1 MPSKYKNGEY
11 WTPADMTISHKVEF
25 GCFVF
30 VIATYCLVPTKY
42 LIPMYVVVIAGLVGY
57 FACQKKT

>member
-11 WTPADMTISHKVEF
+11 WTPADMTINQKVEF

-42 LIPMYVVVIAGLVGY
+42 LIPMYAVVIVGLAGWYLHS
-57 FACQKKT
+57 KK